1 MKLYRVE
8 INIESTIEA
17 EDETEAV
24 DKFMESIS
32 WKDCC
37 VSEIENI
44 ADKGEEK

>member
-24 DKFMESIS
+24 AKFMESVS

-37 VSEIENI
+37 VSDIGNE
-44 ADKGEEK
+44 ADKGDKK